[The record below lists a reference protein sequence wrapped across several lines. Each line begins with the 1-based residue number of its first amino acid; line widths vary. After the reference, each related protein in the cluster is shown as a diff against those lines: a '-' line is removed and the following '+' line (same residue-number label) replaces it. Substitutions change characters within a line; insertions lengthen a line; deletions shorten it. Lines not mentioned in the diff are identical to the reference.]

1 MRLFNTLAKRVEA
14 FEPRQDQTVGMYV
27 CGPTVYDHLHI
38 GNVRPVIVFSALRKY
53 MERFKGWRVV
63 YVQNVTDVDDKLI
76 RRANE
81 AGQTVDAIAKTYTD
95 AYFALLEGLGVDRP
109 SASPRATEHI
119 AEMVSFIAVLIDRG
133 AAYEKNG
140 DVYFRVAKA
149 DDYGA
154 LSGRRLEDQEAGSRV
169 DVSEGKENA
178 LDFTLWKAAK
188 PGEPSW
194 PSPWGLGRP
203 GWHTECV
210 IMSRKY
216 LGRHLDIHAGGND
229 LVFPH
234 HENEI
239 AQARVSSDEPFFR
252 FWLHNG
258 MLHMGGEEMHK
269 SLGNFR
275 YAHEI
280 LAEYGAET
288 VSYFYLSR
296 HYRKPLDFSV
306 DGLEAAKAAVGR
318 VRRLIGDIESELG
331 SVSGEIGARG
341 RGFSGSLGAFRER
354 YVAAMDDDFNT
365 VDALAAIHDLV
376 SEANRFRADATGQ
389 DRLALR
395 DAIALLRELGAPLGL
410 FQETRATA
418 GSSIEAGLVELLIEL
433 RRELR
438 ARKAFDLTDRVRDR
452 LAELGVELKDT
463 AQGTLWS
470 RRHSGLG

>member
-1 MRLFNTLAKRVEA
+1 VQLYNTLAKRA
-14 FEPRQDQTVGMYV
+14 EPFLPQEDRTVGMYI

-38 GNVRPVIVFSALRKY
+38 GNVRPVIVFGALRRY
-53 MERFKGWRVV
+53 FEQFKGWRVL

-76 RRANE
+76 RRSVE
-81 AGQTVDAIAKTYTD
+81 TGQTVEAIAGTYTD
-95 AYFALLEGLGVDRP
+95 AYFALLAGLGIDRP
-109 SASPRATEHI
+109 TASPRATEHI
-119 AEMVSFIAVLIDRG
+119 AEMVEFISLLVDRG
-133 AAYEKNG
+133 YAYEEKG
-140 DVYFRVAKA
+140 DVYFRVERVK
-149 DDYGA
+149 DYGA

-169 DVSEGKENA
+169 DVSERKENA

-188 PGEPSW
+188 PGELSW

-210 IMSRKY
+210 VMSRKY
-216 LGRHLDIHAGGND
+216 LGTHLDIHAGGND

-239 AQARVSSDEPFFR
+239 AQATASSDAPFFR

-280 LAEYGAET
+280 LAAYDPET

-296 HYRKPLDFSV
+296 HYRKPLDFSE
-306 DGLEAAKAAVGR
+306 DGLRAAQAAVGR
-318 VRRLIGDIESELG
+318 VRGLIDDIEAELRG
-331 SVSGEIGARG
+331 ATGEVGPRG
-341 RGFSGSLGAFRER
+341 RTFSEGLPAFRAR

-365 VDALAAIHDLV
+365 VDAMASIHDLV
-376 SEANRFRADATGQ
+376 SETNRFRSEAAGG
-389 DRLALR
+389 DRMALR
-395 DAIALLRELGAPLGL
+395 DAVSLLRELGGPMGL
-410 FQETRATA
+410 FQKKRARE
-418 GSSIEAGLVELLIEL
+418 SSIEAGLIDLLVDL

-438 ARKAFDLTDRVRDR
+438 ARKAFDLSDRVRDQ
-452 LAELGVELKDT
+452 LLELGVELKDT

-470 RRHSGLG
+470 RGT

>member
-1 MRLFNTLAKRVEA
+1 MQLYNTLSKRVEA
-14 FEPRQDQTVGMYV
+14 FEPQQDQTVGMYV

-38 GNVRPVIVFSALRKY
+38 GNVRPVIVFSALRRY
-53 MERFKGWRVV
+53 MELFRGWRVV
-63 YVQNVTDVDDKLI
+63 YVQNITDVDDKLI
-76 RRANE
+76 RRSGE
-81 AGQTVDAIAKTYTD
+81 TGQTVDAVAKTYTD
-95 AYFALLEGLGVDRP
+95 AYFALLEALGVERP
-109 SASPRATEHI
+109 SVSPRATDHV
-119 AEMVSFIAVLIDRG
+119 AEMVDFITLLVDRG
-133 AAYEKNG
+133 AAYVRGG
-140 DVYFRVAKA
+140 DVYFRVGKA
-149 DDYGA
+149 DAYGA

-169 DVSEGKENA
+169 EVSEDKDNP

-188 PGEPSW
+188 AGEPSW

-239 AQARVSSDEPFFR
+239 AQAKASSGEPFFR

-280 LAEYGAET
+280 LGEYGPET
-288 VSYFYLSR
+288 VGYFYLSR
-296 HYRKPLDFSV
+296 HYRKPLDYSI
-306 DGLEAAKAAVGR
+306 DGLEAAKAAVTRMRG
-318 VRRLIGDIESELG
+318 VIDDVESELRTAA
-331 SVSGEIGARG
+331 GEVGARG
-341 RGFSGSLGAFRER
+341 REFSKALGAFRGR

-365 VDALAAIHDLV
+365 VDAMAAIHDLV
-376 SEANRFRADATGQ
+376 TETNRFRAEAQGG

-395 DAIALLRELGAPLGL
+395 DAVSLLRELGAPLGL
-410 FQETRATA
+410 FRVRGTA
-418 GSSIEAGLVELLIEL
+418 GSSIEAGLVELLIAL

-438 ARKAFDLTDRVRDR
+438 GRKAFDLADQVRDR

-470 RRHSGLG
+470 RRA

>member
-1 MRLFNTLAKRVEA
+1 MQLFNTLAKRVEA

-81 AGQTVDAIAKTYTD
+81 
-95 AYFALLEGLGVDRP
+95 DRP
-109 SASPRATEHI
+109 RRSRRSPRRTPTPTSRSSKASASIDRARVRGRPSTSPRWSA
-119 AEMVSFIAVLIDRG
+119 SSPCSIDRG

-169 DVSEGKENA
+169 DVSEDKENP

-239 AQARVSSDEPFFR
+239 AQARASSDEPFFR

-331 SVSGEIGARG
+331 AVSGEAGARG

-438 ARKAFDLTDRVRDR
+438 ARKAFDLSDRVRDR

-470 RRHSGLG
+470 RRP

>member
-1 MRLFNTLAKRVEA
+1 MQLYNTLAKRVQA
-14 FEPRQDQTVGMYV
+14 FEPAENRTVGMYV

-76 RRANE
+76 RRAAE
-81 AGQTVDAIAKTYTD
+81 TGESVDAIAKTYTD
-95 AYFALLEGLGVDRP
+95 AYFSLLERLGVERP
-109 SASPRATEHI
+109 SASPRATDHVG
-119 AEMVSFIAVLIDRG
+119 EMVEFISLLVDRG
-133 AAYEKNG
+133 YAYERCG
-140 DVYFRVAKA
+140 DVYFRVAKVA
-149 DDYGA
+149 DYGA
-154 LSGRRLEDQEAGSRV
+154 LSGRRLEDQQAGSRV
-169 DVSEGKENA
+169 EVGEDKENP

-188 PGEPSW
+188 PGEPDW
-194 PSPWGLGRP
+194 PSPWGRGRP

-216 LGRHLDIHAGGND
+216 LGAHLDIHAGGND

-239 AQARVSSDEPFFR
+239 AQAAASSDAPFFR

-288 VSYFYLSR
+288 VGYFYLSR
-296 HYRKPLDFSV
+296 HYRKPLDYSA
-306 DGLEAAKAAVGR
+306 DGLRAAQAAVGR
-318 VRRLIGDIESELG
+318 VRRLIEDIESELRDA
-331 SVSGEIGARG
+331 SGEATERG
-341 RGFSGSLGAFRER
+341 RAFAGTIAGYRAR

-365 VDALAAIHDLV
+365 VDAIAAIHDLV
-376 SEANRFRADATGQ
+376 SEANRFRAAAAGD

-395 DAIALLRELGAPLGL
+395 DAVLLLRELGEPLGL
-410 FQETRATA
+410 FQEESATG
-418 GSSIEAGLVELLIEL
+418 GSSIEAGLVDLLIDL

-438 ARKAFDLTDRVRDR
+438 SRKAFDLADRVRDQ
-452 LAELGVELKDT
+452 LADLGVELKDT
-463 AQGTLWS
+463 AHGTLWS
-470 RRHSGLG
+470 RR

>member
-1 MRLFNTLAKRVEA
+1 MQLYNTLAKRVEP
-14 FEPRQDQTVGMYV
+14 FEPQQGQTVGMYV

-76 RRANE
+76 RRSAE
-81 AGQTVDAIAKTYTD
+81 TGEPVDVIARTYTE
-95 AYFALLEGLGVDRP
+95 AYFLLLEGLGVERP
-109 SASPRATEHI
+109 SMSPRATEHI
-119 AEMVSFIAVLIDRG
+119 AEMVDFIRLLVDRG
-133 AAYEKNG
+133 AAYVRGG
-140 DVYFRVAKA
+140 DVYFRVGSVA
-149 DDYGA
+149 DYGI
-154 LSGRRLEDQEAGSRV
+154 LSGRRPEDQEAGSRV
-169 DVSEGKENA
+169 EVSEHKESP

-188 PGEPSW
+188 SGEPSW
-194 PSPWGLGRP
+194 PSPWGAGRP

-210 IMSRKY
+210 VMSRKY
-216 LGRHLDIHAGGND
+216 LGSCLDIHAGGND

-239 AQARVSSDEPFFR
+239 AQAKASSDAPFFR
-252 FWLHNG
+252 LWLHNG

-280 LAEYGAET
+280 LAEYGPET
-288 VSYFYLSR
+288 VGYFYLSR
-296 HYRKPLDFSV
+296 HYRKPLDYSA
-306 DGLEAAKAAVGR
+306 DGLASARAAVDR
-318 VRRLIGDIESELG
+318 VRRLIDDIDSELR
-331 SVSGEIGARG
+331 SASGEVGPGG
-341 RGFSGSLGAFRER
+341 RAFSASLAGFRDR

-365 VDALAAIHDLV
+365 VDAMAVIHDVV
-376 SEANRFRADATGQ
+376 SEANRFRAEAQGG

-410 FQETRATA
+410 FQERRAEGT
-418 GSSIEAGLVELLIEL
+418 SIEAGLVELLIAL

-438 ARKAFDLTDRVRDR
+438 TRKAFDLSDRVRDE
-452 LAELGVELKDT
+452 LANLGVELKDT

-470 RRHSGLG
+470 RRG

>member
-1 MRLFNTLAKRVEA
+1 MQLYNTLARRVEV
-14 FEPRQDQTVGMYV
+14 FEPQQDRTVGMYV

-38 GNVRPVIVFSALRKY
+38 GNVRPVIVFGALRRY
-53 MERFKGWRVV
+53 FEQFNGWRVL

-76 RRANE
+76 RRSAE
-81 AGQTVDAIAKTYTD
+81 TGQTVEAIARTYTD
-95 AYFALLEGLGVDRP
+95 AYFALLAGLGIDRP
-109 SASPRATEHI
+109 TASPRATEHI
-119 AEMVSFIAVLIDRG
+119 AEMVEFISLLVDRG
-133 AAYEKNG
+133 FAYEQKG
-140 DVYFRVAKA
+140 DVYFRVERAK
-149 DDYGA
+149 DYGA

-169 DVSEGKENA
+169 DVSEQKENP

-188 PGEPSW
+188 PDEPSW
-194 PSPWGLGRP
+194 PSPWGAGRP

-210 IMSRKY
+210 VMSRKY
-216 LGRHLDIHAGGND
+216 LGAHLDIHAGGND

-239 AQARVSSDEPFFR
+239 AQATASSDVPFFR

-258 MLHMGGEEMHK
+258 MLHFGGEEMHK

-280 LAEYGAET
+280 LTAYDPEI

-296 HYRKPLDFSV
+296 HYRKPLDYSE
-306 DGLEAAKAAVGR
+306 DGLRAAQAAVGR
-318 VRRLIGDIESELG
+318 VRSLIDDIEAELRG
-331 SVSGEIGARG
+331 ATGEPGPRG
-341 RGFSGSLGAFRER
+341 RAFSEALPTFRAR

-365 VDALAAIHDLV
+365 VDAMAAIHDLV
-376 SEANRFRADATGQ
+376 SETNRFRAEAAGG

-395 DAIALLRELGAPLGL
+395 DAVSLLRELGRPMGL
-410 FQETRATA
+410 FQEKGAR
-418 GSSIEAGLVELLIEL
+418 GSSIEAGLIDLLVEL

-438 ARKAFDLTDRVRDR
+438 ARKAFDLSDRVRDQ
-452 LAELGVELKDT
+452 LLELGVELKDT

-470 RRHSGLG
+470 RR

>member
-1 MRLFNTLAKRVEA
+1 MQLYNTLSKRVEA
-14 FEPRQDQTVGMYV
+14 FKPQDDKTVGMYV
-27 CGPTVYDHLHI
+27 CGPTVYDRLHI

-53 MERFKGWRVV
+53 LERFKGWRVV
-63 YVQNVTDVDDKLI
+63 YVQNITDVDDKLI
-76 RRANE
+76 RRAAE
-81 AGQTVDAIAKTYTD
+81 AGESVDAIAKAYTS
-95 AYFALLEGLGVDRP
+95 AYFSLLEGLGVDRP
-109 SASPRATEHI
+109 SANPRATEHI
-119 AEMVSFIAVLIDRG
+119 AEMVDFIALLVERG
-133 AAYEKNG
+133 AAYARNG
-140 DVYFRVAKA
+140 DVYFRVGKA
-149 DDYGA
+149 NEYGV

-169 DVSEGKENA
+169 GVSEDKENP

-216 LGRHLDIHAGGND
+216 LGTHLDIHAGGND

-239 AQARVSSDEPFFR
+239 AQAKASSDEPFFR

-280 LAEYGAET
+280 LEVYGPET
-288 VSYFYLSR
+288 VGYFYLSR
-296 HYRKPLDFSV
+296 HYRKPLDYSD
-306 DGLEAAKAAVGR
+306 DGLRSAQAAVSR
-318 VRRLIGDIESELG
+318 VRGLIDDVEAELRDATGEVGSHGRAFSEALP
-331 SVSGEIGARG
+331 
-341 RGFSGSLGAFRER
+341 AFRAR

-365 VDALAAIHDLV
+365 VDAMAVIHDLV
-376 SEANRFRADATGQ
+376 SEANRFRAEAADG

-395 DAIALLRELGAPLGL
+395 DAVSLLRELGGPMGL
-410 FQETRATA
+410 FQAKGVC
-418 GSSIEAGLVELLIEL
+418 GSSIESGLVDLLVEL

-438 ARKAFDLTDRVRDR
+438 ARKAFDLSDRVRDQL
-452 LAELGVELKDT
+452 LALGVELKDT

-470 RRHSGLG
+470 RR